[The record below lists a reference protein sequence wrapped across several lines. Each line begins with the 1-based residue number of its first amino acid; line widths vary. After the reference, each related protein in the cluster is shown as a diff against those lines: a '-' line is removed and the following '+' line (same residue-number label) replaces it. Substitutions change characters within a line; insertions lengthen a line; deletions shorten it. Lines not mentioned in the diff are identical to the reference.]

1 MRREDTMIRPQAV
14 DVKPLDDYK
23 LKILFNNG
31 EMRIYDAKPLI
42 KGDWFGELKDKKV
55 FNTVRIAGLSV
66 EWSGGQD
73 VCPDD
78 LYYSS
83 VPV

>member
-1 MRREDTMIRPQAV
+1 MIRPQAV

-55 FNTVRIAGLSV
+55 FDTVRIAGLSV

>member
-1 MRREDTMIRPQAV
+1 MRREGTMIRPQAV

-55 FNTVRIAGLSV
+55 FDTVRIAGLSV